1 MDNLQIY
8 NTLTRRKD
16 KFVSL
21 RPGFVGIYVC
31 GPTVYSHSH
40 LGHAKSYISFDVI
53 VRYLRYLGYRVRY
66 VQNITDVGHLLGDF
80 QEGEDRIEKQ
90 ARLENLEPMEIV
102 ETYSRSYFEDMD
114 RLGVIRPNIS
124 PRASGHIVE
133 QIEMTRTL
141 LKKGF
146 AYETQGNV
154 YFDVFKFPE
163 YGKLSGRKLE
173 ELEAGVRI
181 EVAKD
186 KKHPADFALWKA
198 ADERHLMQWSSPWG
212 SGYPGWHIECSCMST
227 KYLGETFDIHGGG
240 LENVFPH
247 HECEIAQSE
256 CAFDKPFARYWMHNN
271 MITINGVKMSKS
283 LNNFISIKDALQ
295 KYNPQSIR
303 YFVLTSHYRS
313 PVDFSDQA
321 LAAAE
326 KGLKKLQVTIARI
339 QQSIND
345 QADAKKPTNL
355 KIEQYVAAFRA
366 AMDDDFNTPQ
376 ALAAVFDLL
385 TEVNTRLD
393 SAQDSWPS
401 KNNLI
406 QVRDTLQ
413 QTVGDVLGLF
423 PLSEE
428 SGKKTGEKVNAIMEL
443 LLELRLELRKEKKF
457 ELSDLIRK
465 RLDEAGIQIKDT
477 REGSTW
483 QIES

>member
-16 KFVSL
+16 PFVPL
-21 RPGFVGIYVC
+21 QPGFVGIYVC

-80 QEGEDRIEKQ
+80 QEGEDRIERQ
-90 ARLENLEPMEIV
+90 ARLENLEPMEVV

-114 RLGVIRPNIS
+114 RLGVLRPNLS

-133 QIEMTRTL
+133 QIEMTRLL
-141 LKKGF
+141 LKKGY

-154 YFDVFKFPE
+154 YFDISKFPD

-181 EVAKD
+181 DVAKD

-198 ADERHLMQWSSPWG
+198 ADQRHLMQWASPWG
-212 SGYPGWHIECSCMST
+212 AGYPGWHIECSCMST
-227 KYLGETFDIHGGG
+227 KYLGQTFDIHGGG
-240 LENVFPH
+240 LENIFPH

-256 CAFDKPFARYWMHNN
+256 CAFDKPFARYWIHNN
-271 MITINGVKMSKS
+271 MITVDGVKMSKS
-283 LNNFISIKDALQ
+283 LNNFITIKDALK
-295 KYNPQSIR
+295 KYNPQAIR
-303 YFVLTSHYRS
+303 YFILTSHYRS

-321 LAAAE
+321 LEAAE

-339 QQSIND
+339 QQAIKD
-345 QADAKKPTNL
+345 LAEVDRTTTLP
-355 KIEQYVAAFRA
+355 IDRYVSSFRA

-376 ALAAVFDLL
+376 AIAAVFDLL
-385 TEVNTRLD
+385 TEVNKRLD
-393 SAQDSWPS
+393 SPDLLPS
-401 KNNLI
+401 KSELI
-406 QVRDTLQ
+406 RSEQILK
-413 QTVGDVLGLF
+413 QTAGEVLGIF
-423 PLSEE
+423 PVSGEGGQKASE
-428 SGKKTGEKVNAIMEL
+428 KLDAVMEL
-443 LLELRLELRKEKKF
+443 LLEIRLELRQQKKF

-465 RLDEAGIQIKDT
+465 RLEQSGIQIKDT

-483 QIES
+483 QNE

>member
-141 LKKGF
+141 LKKEF

-154 YFDVFKFPE
+154 YFDVSKFPE

-339 QQSIND
+339 QQAIND

-393 SAQDSWPS
+393 SAQDCWPS

>member
-16 KFVSL
+16 KFIPL
-21 RPGFVGIYVC
+21 QPGFVGIYVC

-102 ETYSRSYFEDMD
+102 ETYMRSYFEDMD

-133 QIEMTRTL
+133 QIDLTRIL
-141 LKKGF
+141 LNKGY
-146 AYETQGNV
+146 AYETGGNV
-154 YFDVFKFPE
+154 YFDISKFPE

-173 ELEAGVRI
+173 ELESGVRI
-181 EVAKD
+181 EVAQD
-186 KKHPADFALWKA
+186 KKRAADFALWKA
-198 ADERHLMQWSSPWG
+198 ADTRHLMQWTSPWG
-212 SGYPGWHIECSCMST
+212 NGYPGWHIECSCMST
-227 KYLGETFDIHGGG
+227 KYLGKTFDIHGGG

-256 CAFDKPFARYWMHNN
+256 SAFGQPFARYWIHNN

-283 LNNFISIKDALQ
+283 LNNYISIKDALN
-295 KYNPQSIR
+295 KYNAQSIR
-303 YFVLTSHYRS
+303 YFILTSHYRS

-326 KGLKKLQVTIARI
+326 KGLKKLQVTILRI
-339 QQSIND
+339 R
-345 QADAKKPTNL
+345 QAIKDLADVKKAEALPV
-355 KIEQYVAAFRA
+355 EQYVSAFRA

-376 ALAAVFDLL
+376 AIAAVFDLL
-385 TEVNTRLD
+385 TEVNKRLD
-393 SAQDSWPS
+393 TQDRRPA
-401 KNNLI
+401 KNDLI
-406 QVRDTLQ
+406 QLEGILK
-413 QTVGDVLGLF
+413 QTVGDVLGIF
-423 PLSEE
+423 PVMEE
-428 SGKKTGEKVNAIMEL
+428 GGKKVSEKLAAVMEL
-443 LLELRLELRKEKKF
+443 LLDLRLELRKDQKF
-457 ELSDLIRK
+457 GLSDQLRK
-465 RLDEAGIQIKDT
+465 RLEKSGIQIKDT
-477 REGSTW
+477 RDGSTW
-483 QIES
+483 QSEE

>member
-16 KFVSL
+16 KFTPL
-21 RPGFVGIYVC
+21 QAGFVGIYVC
-31 GPTVYSHSH
+31 GPTVYGHSH

-102 ETYSRSYFEDMD
+102 ETYARSYFEDMD

-133 QIEMTRTL
+133 QIEMTRVL
-141 LKKGF
+141 LQKGY
-146 AYETQGNV
+146 AYQAGGNV
-154 YFDVFKFPE
+154 YFDISKFPE

-173 ELEAGVRI
+173 ELEAGIRI
-181 EVAKD
+181 EVAQD
-186 KKHPADFALWKA
+186 KKHAADFALWKA
-198 ADERHLMQWSSPWG
+198 ADARHLMQWTSPWG
-212 SGYPGWHIECSCMST
+212 NGYPGWHIECSCMST
-227 KYLGETFDIHGGG
+227 KYLGQTFDIHGGG

-256 CAFDKPFARYWMHNN
+256 CAFAQPFARYWIHNN

-283 LNNFISIKDALQ
+283 LNNFISIKDALN
-295 KYNPQSIR
+295 KYNAQAIR
-303 YFVLTSHYRS
+303 YFILTSHYRS

-339 QQSIND
+339 RQAIND
-345 QADAKKPTNL
+345 QADVKKVKELPV
-355 KIEQYVAAFRA
+355 EQYVSSFRA

-376 ALAAVFDLL
+376 ALAAVFDLI
-385 TEVNTRLD
+385 TEVNKRLD
-393 SAQDSWPS
+393 TQDHLPAR
-401 KNNLI
+401 NDLI
-406 QVRDTLQ
+406 QVEEILK
-413 QTVGDVLGLF
+413 QTVGDVLGIF
-423 PLSEE
+423 PVRAEVGIKVSE
-428 SGKKTGEKVNAIMEL
+428 KLAAVMEL
-443 LLELRLELRKEKKF
+443 VLDLRLELRQDKKF
-457 ELSDLIRK
+457 ELSDQIRK
-465 RLDEAGIQIKDT
+465 RLEKSGIQIKDT

-483 QIES
+483 QSEE

>member
-16 KFVSL
+16 KFTPL
-21 RPGFVGIYVC
+21 QAGFVGIYVC

-40 LGHAKSYISFDVI
+40 LGHAKSYISFDII

-102 ETYSRSYFEDMD
+102 ETYARSYFEDMD

-141 LKKGF
+141 MQKGY
-146 AYETQGNV
+146 AYQTGGNV
-154 YFDVFKFPE
+154 YFDISKFPE

-181 EVAKD
+181 EVAQD
-186 KKHPADFALWKA
+186 KQHAADFALWKA
-198 ADERHLMQWSSPWG
+198 ADARHLMQWNSPWG
-212 SGYPGWHIECSCMST
+212 NGYPGWHIECSCMST
-227 KYLGETFDIHGGG
+227 KYLGQTFDIHGGG

-256 CAFDKPFARYWMHNN
+256 CAFAQPFARYWIHNN

-283 LNNFISIKDALQ
+283 LNNFISIKDALI
-295 KYNPQSIR
+295 KYNAQAIR
-303 YFVLTSHYRS
+303 YFILTSHYRS

-339 QQSIND
+339 RQAIKD
-345 QADAKKPTNL
+345 QADVKNAAGLPV
-355 KIEQYVAAFRA
+355 EQYISSFRA

-376 ALAAVFDLL
+376 AIAAVFDLIA
-385 TEVNTRLD
+385 EVNKRLD
-393 SAQDSWPS
+393 TQDRLPA
-401 KNNLI
+401 KNDLI
-406 QVRDTLQ
+406 KLEEVLK
-413 QTVGDVLGLF
+413 QTAGDVLGIF
-423 PLSEE
+423 PAREEVGIRVSEKF
-428 SGKKTGEKVNAIMEL
+428 GAVMDL
-443 LLELRLELRKEKKF
+443 LLDLRLVLRKDKKF
-457 ELSDLIRK
+457 ELSDQIRQ
-465 RLDEAGIQIKDT
+465 RLEKAGIQIKDT

-483 QIES
+483 QSEE